1 MKGLRLWRWVL
12 FVDFQFGCFECKERG
27 EETDTAE
34 APCIWWSS
42 CPKMWW
48 LATPCGQDG
57 GGQPPFF
64 FLDLIFIFYY
74 FVFYLFLKV
83 K

>member
-1 MKGLRLWRWVL
+1 MEVASATPNP
-12 FVDFQFGCFECKERG
+12 QS
-27 EETDTAE
+27 A
-34 APCIWWSS
+34 A

-57 GGQPPFF
+57 VASHPSFS
-64 FLDLIFIFYY
+64 LDLFLIFYY